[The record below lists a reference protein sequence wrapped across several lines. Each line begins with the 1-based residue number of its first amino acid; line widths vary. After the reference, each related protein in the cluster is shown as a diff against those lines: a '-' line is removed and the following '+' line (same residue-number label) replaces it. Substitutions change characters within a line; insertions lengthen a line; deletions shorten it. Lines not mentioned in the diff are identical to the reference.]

1 MKKTLLVSS
10 SGQST
15 APLLELL
22 KSEGF
27 GPVTVTAAAFNARQ
41 ETERT

>member
-27 GPVTVTAAAFNARQ
+27 GPAHGV
-41 ETERT
+41 